1 MAEAIRTEAVTF
13 PSNGEAIRGHLAR
26 PVAPGPHPAVV
37 VIQEIWGLN
46 DHIRD
51 VAERFAREGY
61 VGLAPDMYSR
71 EGGAPSQ
78 EIEALRSFV
87 AGIPDRRVIQDL
99 RAAAAYL
106 RTRREVR
113 GERIGAIGFCMGGAW
128 ALLLACHEPIQA
140 CADFY
145 GRVRYPELS
154 EAKPRHPIDCVPS
167 LACPLLGIFAGD
179 DPVIPVPWVRDLEEA
194 LRAHGKSAEVHVYP
208 GVPHAF
214 FNDQRDSYRPA
225 AAKDAW
231 AKTLAFFGRHLKG
244 A

>member
-1 MAEAIRTEAVTF
+1 MPSEIYAEAVTF
-13 PSNGEAIRGHLAR
+13 PSDGEILRGHLAR
-26 PVAPGPHPAVV
+26 PAEPGPHPAVV

-51 VAERFAREGY
+51 VAERLAREGY
-61 VGLAPDMYSR
+61 VALAPDMYSR

-78 EIEALRSFV
+78 DLEELRRFV
-87 AGIPDRRVIQDL
+87 GGIPDRRFVQDL
-99 RAAAAYL
+99 RAAVAYL
-106 RTRREVR
+106 RTRSEVR
-113 GERIGAIGFCMGGAW
+113 EERIGAIGFCIGGAW

-145 GRVRYPELS
+145 GRIRYPELS
-154 EAKPRHPIDCVPS
+154 DAKPRHPIDYVPG
-167 LACPLLGIFAGD
+167 LACPLLGVFAGD
-179 DPVIPVPWVRDLEEA
+179 DPMIPVPWVRDLEEA

-208 GVPHAF
+208 EAPHAF
-214 FNDQRDSYRPA
+214 FNDQRDSYRPEA
-225 AAKDAW
+225 AEDAW